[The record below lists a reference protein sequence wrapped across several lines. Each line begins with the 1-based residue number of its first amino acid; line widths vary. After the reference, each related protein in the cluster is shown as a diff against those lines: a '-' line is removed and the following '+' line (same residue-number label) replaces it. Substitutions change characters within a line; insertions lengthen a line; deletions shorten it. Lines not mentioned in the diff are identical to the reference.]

1 MNTVNICGKEYP
13 VIGMVNVEGLDMH
26 IPLVDMPMMSDY
38 DYQRMCYED
47 RINNPEKYIGIDED
61 VNATIARLRKWLE
74 SHRKDKTE

>member
-13 VIGMVNVEGLDMH
+13 IDGMLRIKNLNME
-26 IPLVDMPMMSDY
+26 IPIADMPMMSDY

-61 VNATIARLRKWLE
+61 VNATTERLKKWLE
-74 SHRKDKTE
+74 SHRKDGA